1 MMADV
6 VGLTANF
13 MELLIERQ
21 PGMRVVDWVR
31 AAELEEK
38 LEKKG
43 ADVVV
48 TALSSAEVPAAYH
61 GLVFRVPSIPIVAIG
76 ADRRRVQVYN
86 GTVIQEVEL
95 DQLVGVIRD
104 LVSRRP
110 EQLA

>member
-1 MMADV
+1 
-6 VGLTANF
+6 
-13 MELLIERQ
+13 
-21 PGMRVVDWVR
+21 
-31 AAELEEK
+31 
-38 LEKKG
+38 
-43 ADVVV
+43 
-48 TALSSAEVPAAYH
+48 
-61 GLVFRVPSIPIVAIG
+61 VAIG